1 MKSVLIP
8 DKQKTE
14 QLFKQLNLSDA
25 ESASLVFLQVSQI
38 EIDAELGTWTLVGKG
53 KLESDLQKKIAEQL
67 EQTFGL
73 KKVKFLLTE
82 PEEKKKKVTAL
93 KKEKPVEAEQS
104 NCETDDGDDEDSD
117 FAKAYASLYAPKNM
131 NIVFGNTPKGNIRSM
146 ASITEEENRV
156 VVEGHFVSTLD
167 RDGKLQS
174 FVEKEL
180 PTGAIIL
187 TFNIADDTNG
197 LYVRLRFPAERDGE
211 GDYSVRARK
220 ECNDFKR
227 RLKVGQRLRLQGNV
241 ERDKYLFNELVLIP
255 KGIMVVPEEKRADT
269 ATNKRVELHCHTMM
283 SGMDGITDMKK
294 LVERAVEWE
303 HPALAIT
310 DHGVV
315 QAFPFCVKA
324 LSEINGVRKELQLP
338 PSNLK
343 LIYGMEGYIPEHIIL
358 LAKNEEGLRNLY
370 KMVSLSHLRL
380 FHRHPQLTKEMVMQ
394 HREGIL
400 LGSACAAGELY
411 KALVA
416 GAADEELEK
425 IASFYDYLE
434 IQPTGNNAYMM
445 RSGKYTQADV
455 ENFNRKIYELGKK
468 LGKLVVGTGDVH
480 FLNPQDAKVRAVLQ
494 DAQKYD
500 DADNQAPLYY
510 RTTEEMLAEFSYLGD
525 EIAEEVVITNPK
537 KIADMIENMKPV
549 PDEDQLYSPH
559 IPGAESYIRDLAYK
573 NAHKLYGEKLP
584 QIVEDRLKLELDSII
599 GHGFAVLYYIAHK
612 LVRRSLE
619 INYMVGSRGS
629 VGSSF
634 VATMVEITEVN
645 SLAPHYRCP
654 KCCHTEFFT
663 NNEYASG
670 FDLPQ
675 KKCPECGE
683 DMARD
688 GHNIPFA
695 VFMGFHGDKVPDIDL
710 NFSEVAQH
718 YAHEYTKELFG
729 RDNVCRAG
737 TIATVAA
744 KTALGFA
751 KGYFEKR
758 NFHAHPAY
766 MSSIIERL
774 QGVKRTTGQHPGG
787 IIVVPRDMDIHYV
800 TPMNYP
806 SNERKMKL
814 NILGEYDP
822 PTITTHFDYHSIND
836 RMVKLD
842 ILGHDDP
849 GMIRHLELIIPG
861 LKARDIPFGDPETM
875 AIFTGTESLG
885 VTPEQIGCE
894 VGTYGIPECGT
905 KFVRQMIA
913 DVKPTKFS
921 DVVRISGYSHGTDVW
936 LNNAQDLIKEG
947 KPVTDTIST
956 RDDVMTH
963 LIAAGV
969 EPSIAF
975 ETMEFVRKGN
985 AHKKGLLP
993 KMKEAMEKAGIP
1005 KWYMQSCETTQY
1017 LFPKAHAV
1025 AYVMMA
1031 YRIAYCKVH
1040 YPKEFYAA
1048 YFTERAD
1055 AFDFTMVVQGK
1066 EHIKKFIKE
1075 VYDGGSKA
1083 SPKDKASVPYLELV
1097 VEMLERG
1104 FVFEPMDLYGSDA
1117 TKFLLTEK
1125 GLRPPLASLPGVG
1138 SEAAKALAK
1147 AIAEAKEKN
1156 VPFLSR
1162 EDLINRSGVGKVV
1175 VDKLAEVGAL
1185 GDLPESNS
1193 ISLF

>member
-1 MKSVLIP
+1 MKSIIVP

-14 QLFKQLNLSDA
+14 QLFKQLNLSAA
-25 ESASLVFLQVSQI
+25 ESAALVFLQLSQI

-53 KLESDLQKKIAEQL
+53 KLDDAIQKKVAEQL
-67 EQTFGL
+67 EKTFGL
-73 KKVKFLLTE
+73 KKVEFLLTE
-82 PEEKKKKVTAL
+82 QVAEKKKKVAVS
-93 KKEKPVEAEQS
+93 KKEEPTENE
-104 NCETDDGDDEDSD
+104 NDDSESD
-117 FAKAYASLYAPKNM
+117 FDKAYASLYAPKNM
-131 NIVFGNTPKGNIRSM
+131 NIVFGNTPKGNVRSM
-146 ASITEEENRV
+146 SSITEEENRV
-156 VVEGHFVSTLD
+156 VVEGKFVSTLD
-167 RDGKLQS
+167 KDGKLQS
-174 FVEKEL
+174 FIEKEL
-180 PTGAIIL
+180 PTGAIL
-187 TFNIADDTNG
+187 VTFNLADETNG
-197 LYVRLRFPAERDGE
+197 LFVRMRFPAERDGE
-211 GDYSVRARK
+211 GDYATRGRK

-227 RLKVGQRLRLQGNV
+227 RLKVGQTLRIQGNV
-241 ERDKYLFNELVLIP
+241 ERDKYLFNELVLLP
-255 KGIMVVPEEKRADT
+255 KGIMIVPEEKRVDT

-283 SGMDGITDMKK
+283 SGMDGITDMEK
-294 LVERAVEWE
+294 LVERAVEWG

-315 QAFPFCVKA
+315 QAFPFCAKA
-324 LSEINGVRKELQLP
+324 LAEINSVRKGKDLP
-338 PSNLK
+338 PSDLK

-358 LAKNEEGLRNLY
+358 LVKNAEGLRNLY
-370 KMVSLSHLRL
+370 KMVSLSHLRY
-380 FHRHPQLTKEMVMQ
+380 FHRHPLLTKEMVMQ
-394 HREGIL
+394 HRDGIL

-411 KALVA
+411 RALVR
-416 GAADEELEK
+416 GATEDELEK

-434 IQPTGNNAYMM
+434 IQPTGNNEYMV

-468 LGKLVVGTGDVH
+468 LGKLVVATGDVH
-480 FLNPQDAKVRAVLQ
+480 FLNPEDAKVRAVLQ
-494 DAQKYD
+494 DAQKYE

-525 EIAEEVVITNPK
+525 EIAEEIVVTNPA
-537 KIADMIENMKPV
+537 KIAAMVERLKPV
-549 PDEDQLYSPH
+549 PDDDQLYSPH
-559 IPGAESYIRDLAYK
+559 IPGAEDFIKNMAYEK
-573 NAHKLYGEKLP
+573 AHKLYGKELPKL
-584 QIVEDRLKLELDSII
+584 VDDRLKLELDSII

-612 LVRRSLE
+612 LVKRSLE

-634 VATMVEITEVN
+634 VATMVDITEVN
-645 SLAPHYRCP
+645 PLAPHYHCP
-654 KCCHTEFFT
+654 QCCHTEFFT
-663 NNEYASG
+663 DGEYASG
-670 FDLPQ
+670 FDLPP
-675 KKCPECGE
+675 KNCPNCGE
-683 DMARD
+683 EMVRD

-744 KTALGFA
+744 RTAMGFVR
-751 KGYFEKR
+751 GYFEKR
-758 NFHAHPAY
+758 NIHAHPAY
-766 MSSIIERL
+766 MASIIQRL

-849 GMIRHLELIIPG
+849 GMLRHLEEIIPG
-861 LKARDIPFGDPETM
+861 LVAKNIPVGDPETM

-885 VTPEQIGCE
+885 VTPEQIGCA

-936 LNNAQDLIKEG
+936 LNNAQDLIREG

-963 LIAAGV
+963 LIGAGV

-975 ETMEFVRKGN
+975 ETMEFVRKGK
-985 AHKKGLLP
+985 AHKNGLLP
-993 KMKEAMEKAGIP
+993 KMREAMEKAGIP

-1055 AFDFTMVVQGK
+1055 AFDFTMVLQGK
-1066 EHIKKFIKE
+1066 EYIKKFIRDTYEQGPKAE
-1075 VYDGGSKA
+1075 KNAKAKA
-1083 SPKDKASVPYLELV
+1083 SIPYLELV

-1104 FVFEPMDLYGSDA
+1104 LIFEPMDLYESDA

-1147 AIAEAKEKN
+1147 AINEAKTNKT
-1156 VPFLSR
+1156 PFLSR
-1162 EDLINRSGVGKVV
+1162 EDLIDRSGVGKVV